1 MFTKL
6 MGMNILFLINTRF
19 REIEVQVAKNHREI
33 AFNIFRKLR
42 ATRIFRNTFITFV
55 IILQVPTIV
64 MVFLENN
71 ALADN
76 NSNTNY
82 YP

>member
-19 REIEVQVAKNHREI
+19 REIEVQIAKNFREI
-33 AFNIFRKLR
+33 TFNIFRKLR
-42 ATRIFRNTFITFV
+42 ATKIFRNTFITFV
-55 IILQVPTIV
+55 IILQVSGIV
-64 MVFLENN
+64 MVFVGNN
-71 ALADN
+71 TVADN
-76 NSNTNY
+76 SNVNY